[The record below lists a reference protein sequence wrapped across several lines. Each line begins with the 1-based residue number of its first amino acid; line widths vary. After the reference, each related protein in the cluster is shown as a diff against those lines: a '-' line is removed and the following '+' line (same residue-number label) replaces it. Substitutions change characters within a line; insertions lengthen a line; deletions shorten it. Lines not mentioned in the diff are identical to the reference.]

1 LKLTLFILATMA
13 ACGPLKAEDRSADR
27 QPNILFLLADDQRN
41 DELACAGE
49 PFLRTPNIDRLA
61 DQGVRFENAFVT
73 TSICMVSR
81 ASLFTGLSQRT
92 LEYGPGNPRS
102 KNLSEAMLETSF
114 PTLLREAGYRTGY
127 FGKNHVTYMG
137 GNRRAFDRMFDD
149 WKHIGRN
156 PYFKEQPDGSKRHTA
171 ELIGDRSVAF
181 LESQPKD
188 RPFFLFM
195 SFNVP
200 HAEDKDHRPGIG
212 HFPWPRAEDGLY
224 EDIVPPRPELD
235 DPAVFEALPPVLKDS
250 LNRTRWFWRW
260 DTIEKYNTNMRA
272 RYRMIT
278 GMDRVIGRVLAVLE
292 ERGLAENTVVVYS
305 ADNGYYRGER
315 GLAGKWT
322 HFDESLRVPLIITD
336 PREPEPRRGGLL
348 DPFVLNLDLP
358 PTFLDLAGLEIPA
371 TYQGRSLLPLLDKS
385 DSAPW
390 RDEFFAEHHQ
400 FGKVIPAWSGVRNE
414 RFMYAVYDAVDPPV
428 EFLHDLER
436 DPKQLENLA
445 EDPEYREV
453 LDALRNRREAYLAE
467 YREARSALRPE
478 KERAPRPSAP
488 AEKDAGEK
496 SVEGGE
502 ITFDGD
508 DYRKLGETPPLD
520 VGDSYAWQLE
530 VRIAADNDDAGAI
543 LMGNRET
550 PGARGTNF
558 LKITA
563 DRGVQ
568 IFGGSRRKSLVLE
581 ASLPKEQWI
590 DVKLEKQGETFT
602 LYVDGSAVASGT
614 VDFALPAMPCYL
626 GGDPNYGEFARCSV
640 RHARTGKRL
649 QPEQGVE

>member
-1 LKLTLFILATMA
+1 MALIA
-13 ACGPLKAEDRSADR
+13 ACGSLQAEDPSAE
-27 QPNILFLLADDQRN
+27 QPPNILFILADDQRN

-49 PFLRTPNIDRLA
+49 PYLRTPNLDRLA
-61 DQGVRFENAFVT
+61 EQGVRFENMFVT

-81 ASLFTGLSQRT
+81 ASIFTGLTQRT

-114 PTLLREAGYRTGY
+114 PALLRDAGYRTGY

-156 PYFKEQPDGSKRHTA
+156 PYFKERPDGSKRHTA
-171 ELIGDRSVAF
+171 ELIGDRAVGF

-188 RPFFLFM
+188 QPFFLYM

-200 HAEDKDHRPGIG
+200 HAEDKDLRPGIG
-212 HFPWPRAEDGLY
+212 HFPWPRVEDGLY

-260 DTIEKYNTNMRA
+260 DTAEKYNTNMRA

-305 ADNGYYRGER
+305 ADNGFYRGER

-336 PREPEPRRGGLL
+336 PRQPESGRGELL
-348 DPFVLNLDLP
+348 KPMALNLDLP
-358 PTFLDLAGLEIPA
+358 STFLDLAGLGIPA
-371 TYQGRSLLPLLDKS
+371 TYQGRSLLPLLGENDPG
-385 DSAPW
+385 PW
-390 RDEFFAEHHQ
+390 RDDFFGEHHQ
-400 FGKVIPAWSGVRNE
+400 FGKVIPAWSGVRDE
-414 RFMYAVYDAVDPPV
+414 RFVYAVYDAVNPPV

-436 DPKQLENLA
+436 DPKQLENLVD
-445 EDPEYREV
+445 DPKYREV
-453 LDALRNRREAYLAE
+453 LEKLRERRETYLAE
-467 YREARSALRPE
+467 YREARSTVRPE
-478 KERAPRPSAP
+478 TKPTSMFSAS
-488 AEKDAGEK
+488 AEKGGTEK
-496 SVEGGE
+496 SFEGDE
-502 ITFDGD
+502 TTFDGD
-508 DYRKLGETPPLD
+508 DYRKLGETPALE
-520 VGDSYAWQLE
+520 VGDSYVWHLE
-530 VRIAADNDDAGAI
+530 VKIAAGNDPGAI

-550 PGARGTNF
+550 PGERGTNF
-558 LKITA
+558 VKITA
-563 DRGVQ
+563 GRGAQ

-581 ASLPKEQWI
+581 ADLPEERWT
-590 DVKLEKQGETFT
+590 DVTLEKEGETFT
-602 LYVDGSAVASGT
+602 LSVNGNAVASGT
-614 VDFALPAMPCYL
+614 VDFPLSTMPCYL

-640 RHARTGKRL
+640 RVARMGKALSEER
-649 QPEQGVE
+649 E